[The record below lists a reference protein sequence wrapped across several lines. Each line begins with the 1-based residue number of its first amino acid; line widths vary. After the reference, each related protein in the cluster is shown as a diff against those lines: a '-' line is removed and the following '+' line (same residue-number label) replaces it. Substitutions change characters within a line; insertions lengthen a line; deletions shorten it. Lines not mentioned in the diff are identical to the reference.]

1 MGGLVGGLFNKSSNS
16 SSSNQTN
23 QYDQRSIRSD
33 DSHNDS
39 HNTSNSFTSNSTT
52 NVTNADAAAI
62 NKQNTDFLQ
71 AVGESQSDAQKAI
84 AQLLAQGFDHIGGAF
99 TDVSK
104 TASNNQA
111 AAWTHTIDAA
121 DELLGKVV
129 DATNKSNDASRLV
142 AQAAIASYQ
151 PSDNKL
157 GDAFKYAAIAAAAVA
172 ALAVFSKMKG

>member
-1 MGGLVGGLFNKSSNS
+1 MSFLGSLFSSSKSSNS
-16 SSSNQTN
+16 TSTNTTN
-23 QYDQRSIRSD
+23 QYDQRQIVSNDRHDTTSNFRSD
-33 DSHNDS
+33 YSVTN
-39 HNTSNSFTSNSTT
+39 

-62 NKQNTDFLQ
+62 NKQNTDFLR
-71 AVGESQSDAQKAI
+71 AVGADQSDATKAI
-84 AQLLAQGFDHIGGAF
+84 AQLLMQGYDHIGDSF

-157 GDAFKYAAIAAAAVA
+157 GDAFKYAAIAAAAVV
-172 ALAVFSKMKG
+172 ALMVFKKG